1 MIAAI
6 GYNTSTFFP
15 DNPDRL
21 CRGRERWI
29 DSQLLETIEN
39 EPLHRVVIS
48 GACFQDDS
56 ARNALRGIRCADI
69 SHGDLL
75 RSLFVTADIV
85 GWAEDADPTKIPGS
99 ATGVELAQRNVPF
112 GSVGTWFARYELVC
126 DSAEKIE
133 TAVTAGVDV
142 FLINPKLREDEET
155 FTNFS
160 ELPPLHGEQ
169 SLPPV
174 LSDDLRNKLFYLT
187 GSRTG
192 YRSFCRFQAA
202 ALPDLL
208 EDCDCVVL
216 LHHDKHDYC
225 FGLYTKNSLQMD
237 ELVQSIEE
245 RLGLI
250 VVPFSIP
257 PMLARWDRAIWE
269 LRRRW
274 DSDKN
279 GSFPI
284 PPSDKDH
291 KTDENPDEDSVEV
304 VAEEATTE
312 DPSIEEND
320 PFLQEGSV
328 EVVAEAA
335 TTEDPS
341 VEESVQHLK
350 DDVASVA
357 SPTVSQPSE
366 DITSSDE

>member
-29 DSQLLETIEN
+29 DSQSVETTEN

-48 GACFQDDS
+48 GASFQDDS

-75 RSLFVTADIV
+75 RSLFLTEGIV
-85 GWAEDADPTKIPGS
+85 GWAEDAEPTKIPPS
-99 ATGVELAQRNVPF
+99 ASGVELSQRNVPF
-112 GSVGTWFARYELVC
+112 APVGTWFARYEMVC
-126 DSAEKIE
+126 DTPEKIE

-142 FLINPKLREDEET
+142 FLINPKLRDGEEE
-155 FTNFS
+155 FS
-160 ELPPLHGEQ
+160 IFSDLPPLHGED

-174 LSDDLRNKLFYLT
+174 LTDELRNKLFYLT

-192 YRSFCRFQAA
+192 YKSFCRFQAA

-208 EDCDCVVL
+208 DDCDCVVL

-225 FGLYTKNSLQMD
+225 FGLYTKDSLQMD
-237 ELVQSIEE
+237 ELVKTIEE

-274 DSDKN
+274 NSEKH
-279 GSFPI
+279 GAFPI
-284 PPSDKDH
+284 PPSANDH
-291 KTDENPDEDSVEV
+291 KVDEQLDEDSTEV
-304 VAEEATTE
+304 VAEETSGEEAPNEGNVQHSTGEIPRSDSPNEEQQPE
-312 DPSIEEND
+312 D
-320 PFLQEGSV
+320 V
-328 EVVAEAA
+328 VVAE
-335 TTEDPS
+335 E
-341 VEESVQHLK
+341 
-350 DDVASVA
+350 
-357 SPTVSQPSE
+357 
-366 DITSSDE
+366 